1 MSDFKMG
8 TLDHMHLLVP
18 DRYEAAFW
26 YQQNLGFEIVKQYE
40 VWAQVE
46 GGPLHISADG
56 GRSGL
61 ALFERGQHPEFRVE
75 TSVAFRVRAGEF
87 VAFADN
93 LSSANLRGMNGQPLK
108 RESVVDHDLCYAY
121 YFQDPYGNRFELDC
135 YDYDEVR
142 RDLVEQHSIIPV
154 RFW

>member
-18 DRYEAAFW
+18 DRYEAARW
-26 YQQNLGFEIVKQYE
+26 YQKNLGFEIVKKYQ
-40 VWAQVE
+40 VWAEVE

-56 GRSGL
+56 GHSAL
-61 ALFERGQHPEFRVE
+61 ALFEREQHPEFRVE
-75 TSVAFRVRAGEF
+75 TWVAFRVDASQF
-87 VAFADN
+87 VTFANNLTSTSIQDN
-93 LSSANLRGMNGQPLK
+93 KGKTLG

-121 YFQDPYGNRFELDC
+121 YFEDPYGNRLELDC
-135 YDYDEVR
+135 YDYDEVKR
-142 RDLVEQHSIIPV
+142 ELIQKHAITPL